1 MNRSIVPGAA
11 GPTRM
16 EMHQIDRSDSRYPDV
31 LTARLGTAAPAGVAA
46 GRARLRAELDGLVA
60 VLYGLTDSEFAHVL
74 STFPLVPDAV
84 KASAQTAFRD
94 AAEGRIH

>member
-1 MNRSIVPGAA
+1 
-11 GPTRM
+11 
-16 EMHQIDRSDSRYPDV
+16 
-31 LTARLGTAAPAGVAA
+31 
-46 GRARLRAELDGLVA
+46 

-84 KASAQTAFRD
+84 KAAAQTAYRD